1 MSLFIGFIVA
11 AGAKGREMVATI
23 TLTVIQGVFGAV
35 EFLVWSASHRYAFLL
50 MPVITPFGVSIM
62 IVMGGGIVRKSRSAA
77 ARRPSGT

>member
-1 MSLFIGFIVA
+1 M
-11 AGAKGREMVATI
+11 
-23 TLTVIQGVFGAV
+23 
-35 EFLVWSASHRYAFLL
+35 WSASHRYAFLL